1 MTKRCPYC
9 GESVADDEY
18 VSHLER
24 AHDDDLEG
32 LDRRL
37 VDERGRTAS
46 RNFRPY
52 VLGVAVV
59 VLFVVAY
66 LAVFLM
72 PAPVETAAVQQPDA
86 DSPTHV
92 HGDIHL
98 EYDGAVVDFDDP
110 QYLERDGCFH
120 FHGYD
125 NAEVW
130 HVHCEGVTLEYAMA
144 TLGMELAED
153 SLVVDG
159 EDYDE
164 SDDGTAA
171 SVTVN
176 GDPVDPERYVLEGGD
191 DVRIVAETNEE
202 TDP

>member
-24 AHDDDLEG
+24 AHDGDLEG

-37 VDERGRTAS
+37 VDEHGRTAS
-46 RNFRPY
+46 RNVKPY

-66 LAVFLM
+66 LAIFLM

-86 DSPTHV
+86 DSPTHL
-92 HGDIHL
+92 HGDILL
-98 EYDGAVVDFDDP
+98 EYDGSVVDFDDP
-110 QYLERDGCFH
+110 QYIERDSCFH

-153 SLVVDG
+153 SLAVDG
-159 EDYDE
+159 EVYDE
-164 SDDGTAA
+164 DDAGTTV

-176 GDPVDPERYVLEGGD
+176 GDPVDPERYVLEDGD
-191 DVRIVAETNEE
+191 DVRIVAET
-202 TDP
+202 DRRADS